1 MRDSPSG
8 NERPT
13 AEDRLA
19 SLPFWRA
26 VPDIERLAC
35 GRTNVNYRVHCA
47 GEEYFARV
55 ADDLPCHAIVRSH
68 EARCAARAAELGVA
82 PAIVFA
88 GDGMLITRFI
98 EGKTLQQGDPVAP
111 AMAGRIVRLLART
124 HEGRLPAD
132 MPDVNPVAV
141 SRFYLARLA
150 PGLLSEGDR
159 REIEAILAAA
169 AQGRRMSL
177 IHTDLIPENLIDDG
191 DRLWLIDWEYAGLGD
206 PATDLANLAMNFAL
220 DEWARRD
227 AAAIHG
233 GVSFEEAEALKDAVV
248 VREALWCLTQIQAA
262 GYRGDLAAYARLC
275 LGRLG
280 IEHVVTQ

>member
-1 MRDSPSG
+1 LRP
-8 NERPT
+8 NEGLT

-19 SLPFWRA
+19 RLPIWRA
-26 VPDIERLAC
+26 VPDIEQLTC
-35 GRTNVNYRVHCA
+35 GRTNVNYLVHCA
-47 GEEYFARV
+47 GEKYFARV
-55 ADDLPCHAIVRSH
+55 AGDLPYHAIVRFH

-98 EGKTLQQGDPVAP
+98 DGKTLQQVDPVAR
-111 AMAGRIVRLLART
+111 ATVERIVRLLART
-124 HEGRLPAD
+124 HEGRLPQN
-132 MPDVNPVAV
+132 MPDVNPVAF
-141 SRFYLARLA
+141 SRFYLAQLA
-150 PGLLSEGDR
+150 QDMLHERDR
-159 REIEAILAAA
+159 RRIESILAAA
-169 AQGRRMSL
+169 PLGRRIAL

-220 DEWARRD
+220 GVRDRRD

-233 GVSFEEAEALKDAVV
+233 GVSFEEAEALRDAVV

-275 LGRLG
+275 LARLG
-280 IEHVVTQ
+280 IEHAVAQ